1 MFEAISEIFLE
12 TMQIILLV
20 AVMMVIVEFIEIRF
34 KNAIQKKITE
44 NHVNQII
51 IASLLGAIPGCTDAF
66 FIVSLYTHGLVGFGA
81 LVAVMLSTAGDE
93 AFVMLAMMPKSAVL
107 IFGICAL
114 LGIIGG
120 FAVDKIAKM
129 INLKTTQPC
138 EIEVHDVEI
147 NIKHFLKEHAYVH
160 IFKKHIP
167 KLFLW
172 IFFTLLA
179 LNLLIENFELEPT
192 ILGLP
197 KLALIVFAALIG
209 VIPESGPHLLFV
221 ALFSKGLIP
230 FSILLV
236 NTLSQDGHGILPLLS
251 YSVKDT
257 INVQIFT
264 ALFALIVGIVLF
276 LLGV

>member
-1 MFEAISEIFLE
+1 
-12 TMQIILLV
+12 LL
-20 AVMMVIVEFIEIRF
+20 
-34 KNAIQKKITE
+34 T
-44 NHVNQII
+44 
-51 IASLLGAIPGCTDAF
+51 
-66 FIVSLYTHGLVGFGA
+66 
-81 LVAVMLSTAGDE
+81 
-93 AFVMLAMMPKSAVL
+93 
-107 IFGICAL
+107 
-114 LGIIGG
+114 
-120 FAVDKIAKM
+120 
-129 INLKTTQPC
+129 
-138 EIEVHDVEI
+138 
-147 NIKHFLKEHAYVH
+147 
-160 IFKKHIP
+160 
-167 KLFLW
+167 
-172 IFFTLLA
+172 

-257 INVQIFT
+257 INVQMFT